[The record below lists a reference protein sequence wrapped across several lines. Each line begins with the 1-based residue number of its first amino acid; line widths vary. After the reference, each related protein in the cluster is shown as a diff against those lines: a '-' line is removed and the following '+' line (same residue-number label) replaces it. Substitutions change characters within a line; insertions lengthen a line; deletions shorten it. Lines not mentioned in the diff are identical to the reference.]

1 MTTRLYYQDPYLKT
15 FNATVTERLLIDN
28 RIAVVLDQ
36 TAFYPTGGGQLCDR
50 GKLNGSAVVE
60 VVERPED
67 GAILHFLAE
76 EVWDDAVRGE
86 IDWPRRFD
94 HMQQHG
100 GQHILTQSFA
110 QSAGAQTV
118 AFHLGQESVTIDLNK
133 ATLAPAQIERAEW
146 LANEIVWLNRAVRTR
161 LVDAEQ
167 LQALGLRQ
175 PAGARLPLRLVEI
188 EGIEIQ
194 PCSGTHVTRTGEV
207 GQIKIVRI
215 ERRAQELRVEFLC
228 GGRALADYRR
238 KNQAVNR
245 MAAELSVAD
254 RDLEAAW
261 VRTQAE
267 LKTLRSQVR
276 QLSEQQL
283 GFEARALWANGELAN
298 GLRVVRHTFRDR
310 APAETARLAREV
322 IELKGAVVLFGI
334 AGAKSQLIFARSAD
348 VERDMVMLI
357 KAAAP
362 VLNAEGGGRA
372 DFAQGGGPAADEAR
386 VEAALARAQKLLLAQ
401 R

>member
-1 MTTRLYYQDPYLKT
+1 MTTRLYYQDPYAKT
-15 FNATVTERLLIDN
+15 FSATVTERLLIDN
-28 RIAVVLDQ
+28 RIAVVLDK
-36 TAFYPTGGGQLCDR
+36 TAFYPTGGGQPGDR
-50 GKLNGSAVVE
+50 GKLNASAVVD

-94 HMQQHG
+94 HMQQHS

-118 AFHLGQESVTIDLNK
+118 AFHLGQDSVTIDLNK

-215 ERRAQELRVEFLC
+215 ERHAQELRVEFLC

-245 MAAELSVAD
+245 IAAELSVAD

-276 QLSEQQL
+276 QLGEQQL
-283 GFEARALWANGELAN
+283 GFEARALWANAEQAN

-334 AGAKSQLIFARSAD
+334 AGAKSQLIFARSTD

>member
-1 MTTRLYYQDPYLKT
+1 MTTRLYYQDPYLRT

-36 TAFYPTGGGQLCDR
+36 TAFYPTGGGQPCDR

-133 ATLAPAQIERAEW
+133 TTLAPAQIERAEW

-298 GLRVVRHTFRDR
+298 GLRVVRYTFRDR
-310 APAETARLAREV
+310 PPAETARLAREV
-322 IELKGAVVLFGI
+322 VELKGAVVLFGI
-334 AGAKSQLIFARSAD
+334 AGAKSQLIFARSGD

>member
-36 TAFYPTGGGQLCDR
+36 TAFYPTGGGQPCDR